1 MSLSRR
7 LALGFV
13 FLWFFIGGI
22 GHFTSTDFFSTIVPP
37 WWPWPR
43 EAVLVSGVFELIG
56 ALGLIPR
63 ATRSLVGWGLLAI
76 IVLVTPA
83 HLYML
88 QRPDLFPKIP
98 YWALVARLPLQLFV
112 LFCTWWST
120 RPETREARL

>member
-43 EAVLVSGVFELIG
+43 EAVLVSGVFEVIG
-56 ALGLIPR
+56 ALALIPR
-63 ATRSLVGWGLLAI
+63 ATRSLAGWGLLAI

-88 QRPDLFPKIP
+88 QRPELFPKIP

-120 RPETREARL
+120 RPQKTI